1 MLYKGTPREFTP
13 QDKLESLDS
22 ITLEDVKNLYS
33 EFFKNGQGEVTVSAP
48 FSKHPELKQEIF
60 NSVCSFAPVKPW
72 DTSIRKFYKPIE
84 KTEVFTAPNR
94 KNQAQIV
101 KSYTFQHNGNL
112 KDEVCLNLL
121 NAILGDSPASR
132 LFSDLREQRHLAYS
146 VYSNYNL
153 YDDMGEFVLSIG
165 TTTENHET
173 GEKSFDNIKK
183 SIDGFNE
190 NIEKITT
197 EKVSEEELE
206 NAKKEIKNQLYNSFE
221 DNSSKN
227 EYLKNAHKNIYGI
240 NRVNESLAML
250 DSITVDDIYNTARNV
265 FRSKPVYSITATQAS
280 LDANKEFLNSLNS

>member
-1 MLYKGTPREFTP
+1 
-13 QDKLESLDS
+13 
-22 ITLEDVKNLYS
+22 
-33 EFFKNGQGEVTVSAP
+33 
-48 FSKHPELKQEIF
+48 
-60 NSVCSFAPVKPW
+60 
-72 DTSIRKFYKPIE
+72 
-84 KTEVFTAPNR
+84 
-94 KNQAQIV
+94 
-101 KSYTFQHNGNL
+101 
-112 KDEVCLNLL
+112 
-121 NAILGDSPASR
+121 
-132 LFSDLREQRHLAYS
+132 
-146 VYSNYNL
+146 
-153 YDDMGEFVLSIG
+153 MGEFVLSIG

>member
-1 MLYKGTPREFTP
+1 
-13 QDKLESLDS
+13 
-22 ITLEDVKNLYS
+22 
-33 EFFKNGQGEVTVSAP
+33 
-48 FSKHPELKQEIF
+48 
-60 NSVCSFAPVKPW
+60 
-72 DTSIRKFYKPIE
+72 
-84 KTEVFTAPNR
+84 
-94 KNQAQIV
+94 
-101 KSYTFQHNGNL
+101 
-112 KDEVCLNLL
+112 
-121 NAILGDSPASR
+121 
-132 LFSDLREQRHLAYS
+132 
-146 VYSNYNL
+146 
-153 YDDMGEFVLSIG
+153 MGEFVLSIG

-240 NRVNESLAML
+240 NRVNESLALL

-265 FRSKPVYSITATQAS
+265 FRSKPIYSITATQAS

>member
-1 MLYKGTPREFTP
+1 
-13 QDKLESLDS
+13 
-22 ITLEDVKNLYS
+22 
-33 EFFKNGQGEVTVSAP
+33 
-48 FSKHPELKQEIF
+48 
-60 NSVCSFAPVKPW
+60 
-72 DTSIRKFYKPIE
+72 
-84 KTEVFTAPNR
+84 
-94 KNQAQIV
+94 
-101 KSYTFQHNGNL
+101 
-112 KDEVCLNLL
+112 
-121 NAILGDSPASR
+121 
-132 LFSDLREQRHLAYS
+132 
-146 VYSNYNL
+146 
-153 YDDMGEFVLSIG
+153 MGEFVLSIG

-240 NRVNESLAML
+240 NRVNESLALL